1 MCNLFNKKVI
11 IDIPKNHFQIIY
23 ITIHDHLALCYLII
37 QVCEV
42 PALKIEYLLALDL
55 CIGPLLCACSMQM
68 ITRNLDESVYDSYPS
83 SSQLYERANE
93 NSTIAE
99 VHWIGC
105 YPYTGIECT
114 VECFCLIYLSV

>member
-68 ITRNLDESVYDSYPS
+68 VTLEISTNQYMIAILPV
-83 SSQLYERANE
+83 ANYMRQP
-93 NSTIAE
+93 TKT
-99 VHWIGC
+99 VLLRRYIG
-105 YPYTGIECT
+105 
-114 VECFCLIYLSV
+114 

>member
-11 IDIPKNHFQIIY
+11 INIPKNHFQIIY

-68 ITRNLDESVYDSYPS
+68 VTRNLDESVYDRYLPV
-83 SSQLYERANE
+83 ANY
-93 NSTIAE
+93 IRQ
-99 VHWIGC
+99 
-105 YPYTGIECT
+105 PMKT
-114 VECFCLIYLSV
+114 VLLQMYIN